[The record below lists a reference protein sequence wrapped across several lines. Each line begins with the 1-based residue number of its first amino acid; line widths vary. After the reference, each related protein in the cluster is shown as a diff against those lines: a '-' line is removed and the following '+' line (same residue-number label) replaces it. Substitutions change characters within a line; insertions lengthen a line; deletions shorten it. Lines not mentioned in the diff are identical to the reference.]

1 MNKNHQ
7 NNNSAIISSFNKIA
21 RIFKLS
27 SMKESLEQSNSFISM
42 ALKGSEFGKWD
53 WDMSSDEV
61 NLSPDAQLILGY
73 DRQEKIL
80 QQKYLL
86 DLIHPED
93 RFKFLDEIERHK
105 KGITDFVNIEIRMK
119 SAYDQWNWINM
130 RGKIVEFDTDGSP
143 HKFTGINYDIN
154 EQKQYDKEVREL
166 QLKVLHSQEK
176 EVTEREPVTQIN
188 GNMDRY
194 SQFRLNGLRDLLEY
208 N

>member
-130 RGKIVEFDTDGSP
+130 RGKIVEFDKDGSP